1 MKSEIN
7 CAAIPFS
14 VSFAAKGFFV
24 MQRTKA
30 GYKVDSIAENDYYKI

>member
-1 MKSEIN
+1 MKSEII

-14 VSFAAKGFFV
+14 VSFAVEGFFCYAAS
-24 MQRTKA
+24 KA